1 MASAP
6 DSPSL
11 TRADLRSVFESSF
24 SPHARAG
31 AARELVGIEV
41 ETAALDPHTGA
52 AVPYEGPAG
61 LRALLEHL
69 VRETGAVPVYDRSA
83 LTGVT
88 LPEGGTVT
96 LEHGGA
102 VEYSSPPCDGVAELA
117 RVADGA
123 LRRLAAVARRFGFAL
138 VPGGQYPFTAPGD
151 VAWVPHSRMPAMRRH
166 FMSLGPPGADGVQVM
181 SLALSTQTSLDFTGP
196 EDLTRKLRA
205 LAAASTPAAALFVNA
220 PLEGGRPCGL
230 LSRRMDHL
238 SRTDPARTGAVP
250 VMLAADVD
258 ADRLVDWAL
267 DLPMIHRAAGDGGRR
282 PAPPVPF
289 RTLLTRGFG
298 DGTRPGPADW
308 RAHLSQVFTDV
319 RVRETLELRAVDGP
333 PYRALFSVP
342 AFWTGLAYHAPSR
355 DAAWELLGGIT
366 PDEHRAAQAHIAHRG
381 LAARIAGR
389 PVRELATALL
399 DLSAAGLAAR
409 VAAGTE
415 HSEALSFLEPLR
427 EVAATGV
434 TFAERLLA
442 DRAARPAGFPARHIA
457 HHRIP

>member
-69 VRETGAVPVYDRSA
+69 VRGETGAVPVYDRSA

-138 VPGGQYPFTAPGD
+138 VPGGQYPFTAPAD

-166 FMSLGPPGADGVQVM
+166 FMSLGPSGADGVQVM

-282 PAPPVPF
+282 PAPAVPF

-342 AFWTGLAYHAPSR
+342 AFWTGLAY
-355 DAAWELLGGIT
+355 
-366 PDEHRAAQAHIAHRG
+366 RAAQADTARRG

-415 HSEALSFLEPLR
+415 HPEALSFLEPLR